1 MSRRGTGRV
10 GTSRKWLHS
19 RRQRSDISLVSA
31 SASMRRTRGSKRRL
45 ALPNGIDTVIGDAQD
60 MRDRSDDG
68 RTGLLWGLI
77 PVLRA
82 LRTRSSHGTLSNQV
96 ACSRRLATEDRMG
109 RAPGMRGKLRRA
121 LRGARKRFA
130 KHERAA
136 RPWWRS
142 LCARMG
148 TRRMTAVGSVLTK
161 CKRLVTRSG
170 RWAEDADMCSLTQA
184 WPVCKPSA
192 VYVKQMTPSVER
204 R

>member
-19 RRQRSDISLVSA
+19 RRQRTDTSLVSA

-60 MRDRSDDG
+60 MRDRSEDG

-121 LRGARKRFA
+121 LRGARKRFKA
-130 KHERAA
+130 REGCKALVEIFVCAYGNAPHDGRRFRAHKVQEA
-136 RPWWRS
+136 RYAQRP
-142 LCARMG
+142 
-148 TRRMTAVGSVLTK
+148 VG
-161 CKRLVTRSG
+161 
-170 RWAEDADMCSLTQA
+170 
-184 WPVCKPSA
+184 
-192 VYVKQMTPSVER
+192 
-204 R
+204 